1 MRLRLLASASL
12 GLIAAA
18 ALSAAPQHKHR
29 DGRFEP
35 IASFAVEGAADGS
48 VAEIVAATPNGK
60 LLVYTDSVGERIG
73 FVDVQDPDSP
83 VQLGV
88 LDMGGEPTSVAITRH
103 GRYALVAVSGPDDL
117 AVVKLSTHEI
127 LRRIPL
133 FGQPDCVAVSPDG
146 FYAAI
151 AIENERDEDV
161 NDGEMP
167 QAPPGFLTIVDLLG
181 SPDHWQAREVSLA
194 GIADRFS
201 SDPETEFVD
210 IRSDNVAAVT
220 LQENNHVVL
229 VQLATGE
236 IVGDFPAGTTT
247 HAADLDNDDVIEFTD
262 TLTNARR
269 EPDGI
274 VWTPGGRLATANEG
288 DYDLDLA
295 DGEFVGGRNFTI
307 FGSNGAVL
315 FDEDSSLEEAAA
327 DEGFYDDGRSDNA
340 GCEFEGVAIGLY
352 ARKPYLFVGSE
363 RCAFVGVYDIA
374 DEENPALLQLLPTGD
389 RPEGLLAI
397 PRRDLFVTANE
408 GDGTLS
414 IFRFERD

>member
-1 MRLRLLASASL
+1 MRFRLLALSIPAL
-12 GLIAAA
+12 LAAA
-18 ALSAAPQHKHR
+18 ALSASPKHR
-29 DGRFEP
+29 DGHFEP
-35 IASFAVEGAADGS
+35 IASFAVEGAGDGS

-60 LLVYTDSVGERIG
+60 LLVYTDSEGERIG
-73 FVDVQDPDSP
+73 FVDINDPGSP
-83 VQLGV
+83 VQIGV
-88 LDMGGEPTSVAITRH
+88 LDMGGEPTSVAITTH
-103 GRYALVAVSGPDDL
+103 GRYALVAVAGPDDL
-117 AVVKLSTHEI
+117 AVVKLSTREI
-127 LRRIPL
+127 VRRIPL
-133 FGQPDCVAVSPDG
+133 FGQPDCVVVSPDG

-167 QAPPGFLTIVDLLG
+167 QAPPGFLVIVDLLG
-181 SPDHWQAREVSLA
+181 SPGHWATREVSLA

-201 SDPETEFVD
+201 DDPETEFVD

-247 HAADLDNDDVIEFTD
+247 HAADLENDDVIAFTD

-295 DGEFVGGRNFTI
+295 EGEFVGGRNFTI
-307 FGSNGAVL
+307 FSSTGTVV

-327 DEGFYDDGRSDNA
+327 TEGFYDDGRSDNS
-340 GCEFEGVAIGLY
+340 GCEFEGVEIGGY
-352 ARKPYLFVGSE
+352 ASQPYLFVGSE
-363 RCAFVGVYDIA
+363 RCDFVGVYRIA
-374 DEENPALLQLLPTGD
+374 DESNPELVQLLPTGD

-397 PRRDLFVTANE
+397 PLRSLFVTANE

-414 IFRFERD
+414 IFRFEEE

>member
-1 MRLRLLASASL
+1 MRLGLLAFSL
-12 GLIAAA
+12 PALLAAA
-18 ALSAAPQHKHR
+18 AVSASPGPRPREGH
-29 DGRFEP
+29 FES
-35 IASFAVEGAADGS
+35 IASFAVEGADEGS

-73 FVDVQDPDSP
+73 FVDINDPDSP

-88 LDMGGEPTSVAITRH
+88 LDMDGEPTSVGITRH
-103 GRYALVAVSGPDDL
+103 GRYALVAVSGLDDL
-117 AVVKLSTHEI
+117 AVVHIATREI
-127 LRRIPL
+127 VRRIPL
-133 FGQPDCVAVSPDG
+133 FGQPDCVAISPDG

-167 QAPPGFLTIVDLLG
+167 QAPAGFLVIVDLIG
-181 SPDHWQAREVSLA
+181 SPEHWATREVPLT
-194 GIADRFS
+194 GIADRFAD
-201 SDPETEFVD
+201 DPETEFVD
-210 IRSDNVAAVT
+210 IRFDNVAAVT

-236 IVGDFPAGTTT
+236 IVGDFPAGTAT
-247 HAADLDNDDVIEFTD
+247 HAADLENDDVISFTD

-295 DGEFVGGRNFTI
+295 EGEFVGGRNFTI
-307 FGSNGAVL
+307 FSPSGAVL

-340 GCEFEGVAIGLY
+340 GCEFEGVVAGFY
-352 ARKPYLFVGSE
+352 GFQPYLFVGSE
-363 RCAFVGVYDIA
+363 RCGFVGVYGIT
-374 DEENPALLQLLPTGD
+374 DEQDPELLQLLPTGN

-397 PRRDLFVTANE
+397 PGRDLFVTANE